1 MKPTPLNRAARLAA
15 SVFEKYQA
23 DLHRYLV
30 RHLRTGQDSADLAQE
45 VYLRLLRL
53 EKSELVR
60 QPRAYVYTIASHV
73 TSQLRMRSG
82 RSVVSF
88 DSEAAE
94 EAAEHPVSIPEDEAF
109 DRINAEVELERILE
123 VLPPVHRASFV
134 LCKRDGMSY
143 PEIAQKLDISVHT
156 VKKYI
161 HESTVRIRTH
171 LWQKGDRR

>member
-23 DLHRYLV
+23 DLHNYLV
-30 RHLRTGQDSADLAQE
+30 LHLRAGQDSADLAQE

-73 TSQLRMRSG
+73 ASQLRMRAARG
-82 RSVVSF
+82 LVTF
-88 DSEAAE
+88 DSEAAQ
-94 EAAEHPVSIPEDEAF
+94 EAAEHPELPAGDESTDRADTED
-109 DRINAEVELERILE
+109 ELERILA
-123 VLPPVHRASFV
+123 VLPPVHRATFV

-143 PEIAQKLDISVHT
+143 VEIARALDISVHT
-156 VKKYI
+156 VKKYV
-161 HESTVRIRTH
+161 HESTVRIRAH